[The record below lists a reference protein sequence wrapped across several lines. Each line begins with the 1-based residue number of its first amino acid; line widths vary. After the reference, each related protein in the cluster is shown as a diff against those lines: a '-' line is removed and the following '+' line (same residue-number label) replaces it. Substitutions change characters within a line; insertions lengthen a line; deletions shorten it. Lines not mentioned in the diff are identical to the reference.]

1 MNKLLAA
8 TFLVAAA
15 AVAAA
20 QTVWR
25 FEVTDGDGKQGGDAV
40 GKSANKAPKTGDTSV
55 LTLPG
60 GEKMVLI
67 YCAPGEFMMGSENGE
82 RCEKPVHKV
91 RLTYGFWMGKYEV
104 TQKQW
109 KLRG

>member
-15 AVAAA
+15 AAAAA

-25 FEVTDGDGKQGGDAV
+25 FEVTDGDGKQGGYAV
-40 GKSANKAPKTGDTSV
+40 GKSANKTPKTGDTTV

-67 YCAPGEFMMGSENGE
+67 YCAADAGTWTRRTAARRVG
-82 RCEKPVHKV
+82 R
-91 RLTYGFWMGKYEV
+91 
-104 TQKQW
+104 
-109 KLRG
+109 

>member
-25 FEVTDGDGKQGGDAV
+25 FEATDGDGKQGGDAV
-40 GKSANKAPKTGDTSV
+40 GKSANKTPKTGDTTDCRSARRHAIGFGAV
-55 LTLPG
+55 PEQLIGFRICCVLPG
-60 GEKMVLI
+60 ELGN
-67 YCAPGEFMMGSENGE
+67 C
-82 RCEKPVHKV
+82 RDKP
-91 RLTYGFWMGKYEV
+91 L
-104 TQKQW
+104 
-109 KLRG
+109 

>member
-1 MNKLLAA
+1 MKRWRVIIASLA
-8 TFLVAAA
+8 VGA

-40 GKSANKAPKTGDTSV
+40 GKSANKTPKTGDTTV

-60 GEKMVLI
+60 GEKMVL
-67 YCAPGEFMMGSENGE
+67 PGELVF
-82 RCEKPVHKV
+82 V
-91 RLTYGFWMGKYEV
+91 GK
-104 TQKQW
+104 KM
-109 KLRG
+109 L